1 MSNQILTM
9 KGYDLYEV
17 ISAFQK
23 SIRRGLEKESM
34 FWGIELHE
42 SGFANHAWR
51 RLQIMSTEDVGLA
64 NPIAPVIINSLHD
77 QYNKLFS
84 PNDKKAQH
92 RLPFTQ
98 AILYLVH
105 SKKSRHTDWALNYH
119 FDTHLLESLPMPDW
133 ALDIHTRR
141 GKQIG
146 RNLRYF
152 FDVGSKIENAVEL
165 PNEKFYKDECDRRWH
180 DQEWNKS
187 ALAEKERRTKKVKK
201 SPDLFNQ

>member
-1 MSNQILTM
+1 
-9 KGYDLYEV
+9 
-17 ISAFQK
+17 
-23 SIRRGLEKESM
+23 
-34 FWGIELHE
+34 
-42 SGFANHAWR
+42 
-51 RLQIMSTEDVGLA
+51 
-64 NPIAPVIINSLHD
+64 
-77 QYNKLFS
+77 
-84 PNDKKAQH
+84 
-92 RLPFTQ
+92 
-98 AILYLVH
+98 
-105 SKKSRHTDWALNYH
+105 
-119 FDTHLLESLPMPDW
+119 MPDW